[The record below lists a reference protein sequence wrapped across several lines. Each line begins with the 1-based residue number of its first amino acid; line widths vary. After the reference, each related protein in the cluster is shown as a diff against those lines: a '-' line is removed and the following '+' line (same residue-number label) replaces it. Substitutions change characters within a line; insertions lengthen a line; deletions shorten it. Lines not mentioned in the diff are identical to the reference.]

1 MRISD
6 KQVYTFT
13 YNLIYLMM
21 GRDGAFDEI
30 TQEEFAKKLGV
41 AQSTVSSWIRAEK
54 FPREKTL
61 NKIADE
67 FNVTVDELLNVQL
80 NFVDMKQM
88 GIDIPDE
95 MEEQDP
101 YAEWREMLYQRDEY
115 FDALIEA
122 VDSGGV
128 FDIAKHPILANLLS
142 RKSIPKD
149 LNKVVALYKKL
160 TPEGQKKVLSY
171 ASDLSENPK
180 YRRDNDGNA
189 ET

>member
-1 MRISD
+1 MGTVLSFPSPCFPEIGNGGRSFRSRPPVSPHHLWIFAHKGGPHTEGETD
-6 KQVYTFT
+6 EDLYE
-13 YNLIYLMM
+13 YLVT
-21 GRDGAFDEI
+21 DIAY
-30 TQEEFAKKLGV
+30 
-41 AQSTVSSWIRAEK
+41 
-54 FPREKTL
+54 
-61 NKIADE
+61 ADE
-67 FNVTVDELLNVQL
+67 FNITVDELLNVQL

-88 GIDIPDE
+88 GIDIPED

-101 YAEWREMLYQRDEY
+101 YAEWREMRYQRDEY

-128 FDIAKHPILANLLS
+128 FDIAKHPVLANLLS

-149 LNKVVALYKKL
+149 LNKVVALYKQL